1 MEELLKHILE
11 NILPDKDVVV
21 ETSMEDNRY
30 VFVVKAPKDKMGLV
44 IGKNGN
50 TIRAI
55 RSLLRVKATLTKEI
69 FDLSVVEA

>member
-11 NILPDKDVVV
+11 NILPDKDVSV
-21 ETSMEDNRY
+21 EATLEDNRH
-30 VFVVKAPKDKMGLV
+30 VFVIKAPKDKMGLI

-50 TIRAI
+50 TIRSI